1 MRVTVLSTFFD
12 PDIGYEEFYTTKY
25 MASRGWDV
33 TMLTTDVS
41 NDGKTVYSCGE
52 EETPYGFRI
61 VRLPCL
67 FRYGSDFV
75 FMRRFTRAFESSEPD
90 LVFMH
95 GSRLPQYL
103 KAARRCSK
111 NKRVLFVDHH
121 DFFYPGHAMRPLVRS
136 FRSLLA
142 RLEYHRVRR
151 PLSKAI
157 LKRADR
163 IIPVTR
169 ICAEHLTGYLDVP
182 KEKLIEPEFAV
193 DREIFH
199 FDSERRKALRSEW
212 RLGKTD
218 FLLNFTG
225 VITRRKAFE
234 KLVDLA
240 LALKEERSLRFLV
253 AGYFREG
260 SYEREM
266 AALIR
271 ERGLADSFIFTGRIS
286 KDEVRDYYSAS
297 DGALWIQNNSV
308 SILEAMACGCIVFVP
323 RMHLAHLVDG
333 NGRVFEPGDVSELR
347 NAVREVL
354 HMSGQARQKM
364 RDRSIRLVLERH
376 DYGKY
381 IDLIQKEYTACRRLL
396 Q

>member
-1 MRVTVLSTFFD
+1 
-12 PDIGYEEFYTTKY
+12 
-25 MASRGWDV
+25 
-33 TMLTTDVS
+33 
-41 NDGKTVYSCGE
+41 
-52 EETPYGFRI
+52 
-61 VRLPCL
+61 
-67 FRYGSDFV
+67 
-75 FMRRFTRAFESSEPD
+75 
-90 LVFMH
+90 
-95 GSRLPQYL
+95 
-103 KAARRCSK
+103 
-111 NKRVLFVDHH
+111 
-121 DFFYPGHAMRPLVRS
+121 MRPLVRS
-136 FRSLLA
+136 IRSRLA
-142 RLEYHRVRR
+142 RFEYHRVRR

-169 ICAEHLTGYLDVP
+169 TCAGHLTGYLDVP
-182 KEKLIEPEFAV
+182 KEKLIKPEFAV

-199 FDSERRKALRSEW
+199 LDSERRKVLRAEW
-212 RLGKTD
+212 GLGKND

-240 LALKEERSLRFLV
+240 LALKGEGTVRFLV

-266 AALIR
+266 TARIR

-286 KDEVRDYYSAS
+286 KDAVRDYYSAS

-333 NGRVFEPGDVSELR
+333 NGMVFDPGDISELST
-347 NAVREVL
+347 AVREVL
-354 HMSGQARQKM
+354 HMSGRARQKM
-364 RDRSIRLVLERH
+364 RDRSISLVMERH

-381 IDLIQKEYTACRRLL
+381 IDLIEKEYIACRGFL